1 VFEIQQIGLPTM
13 SEPRNDPQDPVDR
26 ATMSPFLRPDAPPVI
41 RDPYSVPIEDINV
54 IDGRLFEEDLHWAHF
69 ARLRDEDPVHLNEL
83 PATGRYWSI
92 TKFEDIMLI
101 DKNHDMFSS
110 AHGIAIG
117 PRVDAELNSEDLNL
131 SMFIAMDPPKHDLQR
146 ATVSGVVAPPNLAKM
161 ESIIRERAGKIL
173 DDLPRG
179 ETFNWVD
186 KVSIELT
193 TQMLATLFDFP
204 FEDRRMLTRWSD
216 VATAA
221 PGTGVVGSE
230 EQRRTELLECLA
242 YFTKLWNER
251 AQMTEPGSDLI
262 SMLAHGKDTKDM
274 QPFEF
279 LGNLILLIVGG
290 NDTTRNS
297 MSAGVLALNES
308 PAEYEK
314 LKAKPSLIPNMVS
327 EIIRWQTPL
336 PYMRRTSNVDFELRG
351 KQIRKG
357 DQLLMWYVSGNR
369 DTDVIERADEFLI
382 DRAQARH
389 HLSFGFGIHRCM
401 GNRLAEMQLRIV
413 WEEIMKR
420 FKHVEVVGEPVRLR
434 SSFVRGITDLPVQV
448 HDL

>member
-1 VFEIQQIGLPTM
+1 M

-420 FKHVEVVGEPVRLR
+420 FKH
-434 SSFVRGITDLPVQV
+434 
-448 HDL
+448 